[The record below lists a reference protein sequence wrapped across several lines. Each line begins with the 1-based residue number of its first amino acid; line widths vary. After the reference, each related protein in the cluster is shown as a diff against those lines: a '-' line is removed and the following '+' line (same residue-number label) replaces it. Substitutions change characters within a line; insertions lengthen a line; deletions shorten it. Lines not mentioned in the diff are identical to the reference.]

1 MNKFLAG
8 MLLAALAGGTAYA
21 QQDEPLDPMQDSA
34 QEQTSEYGE
43 EVGEWTERDPMSE
56 REPTQSTMDD
66 PTMSETQP
74 EEATTSG
81 EDSQDA
87 ELYGQESDTQQHELS
102 DMSADEIKG
111 MTIVSDTGEEIG
123 TIDRVGQVRAVTVDI
138 GGFLGVG
145 AKTVAIPLSELEV
158 TSDGNLK
165 TSLTRE
171 SLEAR
176 QELDEQAFTDEGGEE
191 STSY

>member
-1 MNKFLAG
+1 MKKFLAS
-8 MLLAALAGGTAYA
+8 MLMAALAGGMAYA
-21 QQDEPLDPMQDSA
+21 QQDEPLDPTQDPT
-34 QEQTSEYGE
+34 QQQTSEYGE
-43 EVGEWTERDPMSE
+43 EVGEWDERDPMSE
-56 REPTQSTMDD
+56 DPAQSTMDD

-74 EEATTSG
+74 EEETTY
-81 EDSQDA
+81 EQDSQEG
-87 ELYGQESDTQQHELS
+87 ELYGQESDTQQPALS
-102 DMSADEIKG
+102 EMSADEIKG

-123 TIDRVGQVRAVTVDI
+123 TIDRVGQVRAVTVDV

-165 TSLTRE
+165 TSLTKD

-176 QELDEQAFTDEGGEE
+176 QELDDQAFTDESGEE